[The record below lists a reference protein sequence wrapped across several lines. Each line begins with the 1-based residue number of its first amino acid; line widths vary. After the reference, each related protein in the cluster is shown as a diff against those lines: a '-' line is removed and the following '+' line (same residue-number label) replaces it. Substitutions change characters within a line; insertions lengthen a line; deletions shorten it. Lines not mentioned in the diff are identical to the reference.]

1 MAGGVSEKTQ
11 HAPTVVNIRE
21 TMAKKKKEREKL
33 IFSLHQPK
41 DYRSSRKQYLQF

>member
-21 TMAKKKKEREKL
+21 TMAKKKKQREKL
-33 IFSLHQPK
+33 AELVLGSMC
-41 DYRSSRKQYLQF
+41 